1 MPLTPRPR
9 PGLNQ
14 GPSAASSCPGAAP
27 ISGRPRRRAL
37 LRSRP
42 FPLSQLPWLLLL
54 LQASGKRT
62 AARNQ
67 NYFYM
72 RSLWEQSVWL
82 AFGEITSLSPCLL
95 LPRTAHSHYA
105 GWRCCVAE
113 RRGVRRKDTNLF
125 LLGGEVPPVPAE
137 ILFVSLF
144 LVRQFALFPLPSTLS
159 GPPFEL
165 GLAREKPGRRV
176 ARAWSR
182 SRTTGPPPIFFYP
195 PSSLPAIRRIITYQV
210 EREREARA
218 LLGSIPLRPGVA
230 SW

>member
-72 RSLWEQSVWL
+72 RSLWEQSVFVGLRRDHVSVSLPSSTTECTL
-82 AFGEITSLSPCLL
+82 ALS
-95 LPRTAHSHYA
+95 R
-105 GWRCCVAE
+105 WRCYVAE
-113 RRGVRRKDTNLF
+113 RRGCAERRFTCSF
-125 LLGGEVPPVPAE
+125 WGGEVPPVPAE
-137 ILFVSLF
+137 ISGLSL
-144 LVRQFALFPLPSTLS
+144 LVRQFALLSPPLYAIWT
-159 GPPFEL
+159 
-165 GLAREKPGRRV
+165 AVR
-176 ARAWSR
+176 ARASKGETR
-182 SRTTGPPPIFFYP
+182 ETCCKGLESLENHRPAANLFLSPIIA
-195 PSSLPAIRRIITYQV
+195 PSDQTHHHLQQ
-210 EREREARA
+210 
-218 LLGSIPLRPGVA
+218 
-230 SW
+230 